1 MGSIS
6 GFDIANAILGP
17 TFADLYNEDAVA
29 ICCLGILQL
38 VLLGYESKRKV
49 PEWLLR
55 IANEVSIGT
64 IYPWVHYVWPTL
76 YFSLRNANVRRWGPL
91 YVDPPANENDH
102 TRYSLMGYTWA
113 FKTWI
118 LESFRVTAIR
128 YYDHFNWYPRVA
140 AWNKKKGRF
149 LAEMVISFFDGNIPV
164 ARLTPDDYEARSDWW
179 ISSRAYFDGFIDQ
192 VERVPFDLSRQNM
205 YEIPSDIYRQF
216 AEQQIELKKNKRDV
230 DEIREEMLKLRE
242 EMNARPVR
250 QENTAPIIVG
260 QHYGFSDFSQ
270 FQSNQG
276 GMSSFKQPNFQTPMR
291 SQPGSSDWQRQ
302 MPEQSANHYW
312 QPSSQ
317 PGSYYSFGQVPS
329 HMRRPNLQTNI
340 ETQHDVADTVD
351 QGDNEAENNVTF
363 LGSHFTGN
371 ILFYENVDPAKVRRL
386 HYEDIMQFLN
396 NPYQIYLD
404 CYMKGYIVPVSFWQ
418 ELAPLLCRPDMQ
430 RLPYDTP
437 NGWLAGEHMNSWV
450 ELMIR
455 RRPLNANWTVAYTS
469 TISVHPENN
478 QFIIMN
484 DPHVIGTLD
493 GSTRPYPSWNNV
505 DWVFLPIH
513 VVGNHWA
520 TGVIHLASS
529 HFYVFDSMYSRGNYD
544 VISKL
549 IECWTPVLN
558 RILEDRGCFNGT
570 RYDQYYFDI
579 ITTKFVFTK
588 KSVVGSSIMNA
599 AFAPAIASGIPWAAV
614 LGNHDQES
622 TLSRKGV
629 MKYIVGM
636 KHTLSQFN
644 PSGFDAIDGFG
655 NYNLEVHG
663 VEGSS
668 FMNKSILNL
677 YFLDSGDYSTV
688 PSILGYGWIKPSQQF
703 WFQQTSKK
711 LQKSFKA
718 PGLAYFHIPL
728 PEYANFDSSNFTG
741 VRQEGISS
749 ASVNSGFFTT
759 LVGAGDVKAVFTGHD
774 HINDFCGELT
784 GIHLCYAGGFG
795 YHAYGK
801 AGWSRRA
808 RVVVVSL
815 EKGSHGDWGA
825 VKSIKTWKRLD
836 DKNLTAID
844 GQVLWSQHSSGSR
857 RKKPTRRV

>member
-1 MGSIS
+1 MSGSIAIMRVILRDGILHSNWVKVWVDIWEVVVGPSSSSFRRRVFPSVLDGQSIS

-29 ICCLGILQL
+29 LCCLGILQL

-55 IANEVSIGT
+55 IANDRVAWDK
-64 IYPWVHYVWPTL
+64 YPWGSYVWPTL

-128 YYDHFNWYPRVA
+128 YYDHFNRYPRVA

-149 LAEMVISFFDGNIPV
+149 LAEMVISFFD
-164 ARLTPDDYEARSDWW
+164 TKET
-179 ISSRAYFDGFIDQ
+179 
-192 VERVPFDLSRQNM
+192 
-205 YEIPSDIYRQF
+205 
-216 AEQQIELKKNKRDV
+216 V

-250 QENTAPIIVG
+250 QENTTPIIVG

-302 MPEQSANHYW
+302 MPEQSASHYW

-329 HMRRPNLQTNI
+329 HMRRQFAI
-340 ETQHDVADTVD
+340 SMRRQHDVADTVD
-351 QGDNEAENNVTF
+351 REYLKTKNMGKKANLSPFNLGGVFEGDNEAENNVTF

-396 NPYQIYLD
+396 NPLSDIL
-404 CYMKGYIVPVSFWQ
+404 G
-418 ELAPLLCRPDMQ
+418 LPDMQ

-484 DPHVIGTLD
+484 DPHVIGNFGLVHA
-493 GSTRPYPSWNNV
+493 S
-505 DWVFLPIH
+505 VFF
-513 VVGNHWA
+513 A
-520 TGVIHLASS
+520 TTMFAEISLGQGVIHLASS

-570 RYDQYYFDI
+570 RR
-579 ITTKFVFTK
+579 
-588 KSVVGSSIMNA
+588 
-599 AFAPAIASGIPWAAV
+599 P
-614 LGNHDQES
+614 
-622 TLSRKGV
+622 
-629 MKYIVGM
+629 
-636 KHTLSQFN
+636 
-644 PSGFDAIDGFG
+644 
-655 NYNLEVHG
+655 YNL
-663 VEGSS
+663 
-668 FMNKSILNL
+668 
-677 YFLDSGDYSTV
+677 DYS
-688 PSILGYGWIKPSQQF
+688 Y
-703 WFQQTSKK
+703 
-711 LQKSFKA
+711 
-718 PGLAYFHIPL
+718 
-728 PEYANFDSSNFTG
+728 N
-741 VRQEGISS
+741 
-749 ASVNSGFFTT
+749 
-759 LVGAGDVKAVFTGHD
+759 
-774 HINDFCGELT
+774 
-784 GIHLCYAGGFG
+784 
-795 YHAYGK
+795 
-801 AGWSRRA
+801 
-808 RVVVVSL
+808 
-815 EKGSHGDWGA
+815 
-825 VKSIKTWKRLD
+825 
-836 DKNLTAID
+836 
-844 GQVLWSQHSSGSR
+844 QV
-857 RKKPTRRV
+857 

>member
-450 ELMIR
+450 ETLRLLSQPNKTSCKMPRQQMATSSSLYKSANVGPRIAFAMSKPEIDCPSKTDGNTR
-455 RRPLNANWTVAYTS
+455 RLKGRCARASYS
-469 TISVHPENN
+469 S
-478 QFIIMN
+478 Q
-484 DPHVIGTLD
+484 
-493 GSTRPYPSWNNV
+493 
-505 DWVFLPIH
+505 
-513 VVGNHWA
+513 
-520 TGVIHLASS
+520 LAS
-529 HFYVFDSMYSRGNYD
+529 
-544 VISKL
+544 
-549 IECWTPVLN
+549 
-558 RILEDRGCFNGT
+558 
-570 RYDQYYFDI
+570 
-579 ITTKFVFTK
+579 
-588 KSVVGSSIMNA
+588 MNA
-599 AFAPAIASGIPWAAV
+599 TFATSIALEISWVVV
-614 LGNHDQES
+614 LRNHDQES
-622 TLSRKGV
+622 ALQREGA

-636 KHTLSQFN
+636 KHT
-644 PSGFDAIDGFG
+644 
-655 NYNLEVHG
+655 
-663 VEGSS
+663 
-668 FMNKSILNL
+668 M
-677 YFLDSGDYSTV
+677 
-688 PSILGYGWIKPSQQF
+688 
-703 WFQQTSKK
+703 
-711 LQKSFKA
+711 KA
-718 PGLAYFHIPL
+718 
-728 PEYANFDSSNFTG
+728 
-741 VRQEGISS
+741 
-749 ASVNSGFFTT
+749 
-759 LVGAGDVKAVFTGHD
+759 
-774 HINDFCGELT
+774 EL
-784 GIHLCYAGGFG
+784 
-795 YHAYGK
+795 
-801 AGWSRRA
+801 SRRA
-808 RVVVVSL
+808 QVVVVSL
-815 EKGSHGDWGA
+815 EKGPRGDWGA
-825 VKSIKTWKRLD
+825 VKSIKTWK
-836 DKNLTAID
+836 
-844 GQVLWSQHSSGSR
+844 
-857 RKKPTRRV
+857 